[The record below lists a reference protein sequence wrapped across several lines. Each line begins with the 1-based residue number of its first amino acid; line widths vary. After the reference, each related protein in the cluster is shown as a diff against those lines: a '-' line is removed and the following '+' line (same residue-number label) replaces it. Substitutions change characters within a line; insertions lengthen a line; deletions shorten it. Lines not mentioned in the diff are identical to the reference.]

1 MESTDYDFVDT
12 IHERFICSICTKVM
26 RDPHLVV
33 CCGQKYCASCLL
45 NWLKTQPIP
54 TCLHCRATDKGERP
68 FQHVIERGMK
78 SEIESFHIKCSNQIK
93 GCKWV
98 GEVRA
103 LDGHLKSDQGCVFHV
118 VECPNN
124 CLTGKKRTKLL
135 RKNLPDHLSHRCV
148 LRKVKCE
155 YCGHTTTAKDYYSH
169 LLICKMLPVQCPN
182 DCGETG
188 LVRKLLSTHCQ
199 TCKFE
204 LISCEYVNVGCEKKI
219 RRQDMPQHMILSQGQ
234 HLEMMREANKRLH
247 EVVGEM
253 KLKIHEMAQRECVIK
268 HELKLAQQ
276 SHGASSLTQE
286 EDWLE
291 SLKTQ
296 LESPRNI
303 SNKQLYLRMLSFR
316 NIKVRQMV
324 WFSPKF
330 QLYGYVM
337 YLHVKCHDEPNML
350 SLELWLG
357 KVEHRPTT
365 IPVNT
370 RISVRVKQPASKKVQ
385 VSNSPMVKP
394 PLFQQIQPLL
404 FQQPV
409 PACTH
414 FYSNIPS
421 GHSSP
426 FFQSSAPKNISVYFD
441 FRPSAPFF
449 QNVGSDKLLQNW
461 SINISCS
468 WEELYVEDDSLIWT
482 VSTDHTGLKF

>member
-54 TCLHCRATDKGERP
+54 TCPHCRATDKGDRP

-93 GCKWV
+93 NCKWV

-103 LDGHLKSDQGCVFHV
+103 LDGHLKSDQGCAFHV
-118 VECPNN
+118 VECPKN

-155 YCGHTTTAKDYYSH
+155 HCGHTTTAKDHSSH
-169 LLICKMLPVQCPN
+169 LLTCKMFPVQCPN
-182 DCGETG
+182 NCGETG
-188 LVRKLLSTHCQ
+188 LVRKQLNTHRQ

-204 LISCEYVNVGCEKKI
+204 LISCEYANVGCEEKV
-219 RRQDMPQHMILSQGQ
+219 RRRDIPQHMILSQGQ
-234 HLEMMREANKRLH
+234 HLEMMKGANKRLQ
-247 EVVGEM
+247 EVVEDM
-253 KLKIHEMAQRECVIK
+253 KLNIQEMAQRECVVK
-268 HELKLAQQ
+268 HELKLAEL

-286 EDWLE
+286 DWLD
-291 SLKTQ
+291 SIKTQ
-296 LESPRNI
+296 LEIPRYI
-303 SNKQLYLRMLSFR
+303 SNKQLYFRMLHFR
-316 NIKVRQMV
+316 KIREGQTV

-330 QLYGYVM
+330 QLYGYIM
-337 YLHVKCHDEPNML
+337 YMHVKCHDQPNML

-357 KVEHRPTT
+357 KVEHQPTT

-370 RISVRVKQPASKKVQ
+370 RISIRVKQPTSKRTQ
-385 VSNSPMVKP
+385 LSNSPMQNP
-394 PLFQQIQPLL
+394 PLFQQ
-404 FQQPV
+404 PV
-409 PACTH
+409 SALTH
-414 FYSNIPS
+414 YYYNPPS

-426 FFQSSAPKNISVYFD
+426 VFQSSAHKSISVYFD
-441 FRPSAPFF
+441 FRSSAPSV
-449 QNVGSDKLLQNW
+449 QNVGSDKLLHNW

-482 VSTDHTGLKF
+482 VSTENLHGLVF